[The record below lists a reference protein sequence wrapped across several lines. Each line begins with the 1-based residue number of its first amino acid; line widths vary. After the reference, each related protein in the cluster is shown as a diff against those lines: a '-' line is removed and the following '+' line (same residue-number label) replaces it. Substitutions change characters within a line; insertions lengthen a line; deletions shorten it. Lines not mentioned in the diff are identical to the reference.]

1 MKTSNRTVAESKVG
15 TKTLKFSN
23 SSAIVWNTKRRY
35 K

>member
-23 SSAIVWNTKRRY
+23 SSAIV
-35 K
+35 